1 MSTQSVN
8 HGLGVAPELIIAKG
22 LDSGGSGT
30 GDWAVWHKDLSSGK
44 YLTLN
49 SDAGEASWDDALF
62 SNIGTTSVDFGNDP
76 DASGIYLN
84 DGGASMNYIAY
95 FFASVDAYSKAG
107 SFSGTSTAFI
117 HTGFRPTFILAK
129 RKDSTGDW
137 LVFDDKR
144 DGYNE
149 DNEAFLAN
157 SNPLSLVTN
166 LIDINSNGFK
176 IRTSDTDLSTGT
188 VIYFAIGQPFKYA
201 NAR

>member
-1 MSTQSVN
+1 MSTQTIN
-8 HGLGVAPELIIAKG
+8 HGLGVTPELIIAKG
-22 LDSGGSGT
+22 LDAGGSGT

-49 SDAGEASWDDALF
+49 GDAGEESWTDALF
-62 SNIGTTSVDFGNDP
+62 SNIDATSVDFGNDP
-76 DASGIYLN
+76 DGSGIYLN
-84 DGGASMNYIAY
+84 DGMSQNYIAY
-95 FFASVDAYSKAG
+95 FFASVDSYSKAG
-107 SFSGTSTAFI
+107 SFSGSSTAFI
-117 HTGFRPTFILAK
+117 YTGFRPTFILAK

-157 SNPLSLVTN
+157 SNPLSLVTD

-176 IRTSDTDLSTGT
+176 IITSDTVLSAGP